1 MGGLLYW
8 LIVGLVAGVIAKAIM
23 PGTSKEPSGWI
34 MTILLGIV
42 GAVIG
47 GFVATS
53 LFGIPATNILMQVVI
68 AVIGAILLIAALRLF
83 TGGRRA
89 V

>member
-1 MGGLLYW
+1 MGNILYW

-34 MTILLGIV
+34 MTIVLGIV
-42 GAVIG
+42 GALIG
-47 GFVATS
+47 GWIAAAM
-53 LFGIPATNILMQVVI
+53 GIGAGNILMQIVI
-68 AVIGAILLIAALRLF
+68 AAIGAIILIAGLRLV

>member
-1 MGGLLYW
+1 MNILYW

-23 PGTSKEPSGWI
+23 PGSSKEPSGWI
-34 MTILLGIV
+34 MTIVLGIV

-47 GFVATS
+47 GFLATS
-53 LFGIPATNILMQVVI
+53 VFGIGASNILMQIVI
-68 AVIGAILLIAALRLF
+68 AVIGAIALIAVLRLV